1 MAKGQVRDS
10 RIFFCNPGLIWRPT
24 RRKPSKSG
32 EPSSKPPPFLAN
44 FPKNFQKEA
53 FVLVAV
59 PKLISHFGGISRKK
73 RRKKQQR
80 CAGVKILGEK
90 KIQHED
96 TGMVKVI

>member
-1 MAKGQVRDS
+1 
-10 RIFFCNPGLIWRPT
+10 
-24 RRKPSKSG
+24 
-32 EPSSKPPPFLAN
+32 LAN
-44 FPKNFQKEA
+44 FPKNLQKEA

-59 PKLISHFGGISRKK
+59 PKLISLFGGISPKK
-73 RRKKQQR
+73 KKKKKQR

>member
-10 RIFFCNPGLIWRPT
+10 RIFLVILLLFGDLEGGSLLNLANPVQNPHL
-24 RRKPSKSG
+24 
-32 EPSSKPPPFLAN
+32 FLAN

-73 RRKKQQR
+73 KK
-80 CAGVKILGEK
+80 K
-90 KIQHED
+90 KKKKNNAVLE
-96 TGMVKVI
+96 

>member
-1 MAKGQVRDS
+1 
-10 RIFFCNPGLIWRPT
+10 
-24 RRKPSKSG
+24 
-32 EPSSKPPPFLAN
+32 LAN
-44 FPKNFQKEA
+44 FPKNLQKEA

-73 RRKKQQR
+73 KKKKKKKQR

>member
-1 MAKGQVRDS
+1 
-10 RIFFCNPGLIWRPT
+10 
-24 RRKPSKSG
+24 
-32 EPSSKPPPFLAN
+32 LAN
-44 FPKNFQKEA
+44 FPKNLQKEA

-73 RRKKQQR
+73 KQR

>member
-1 MAKGQVRDS
+1 
-10 RIFFCNPGLIWRPT
+10 L
-24 RRKPSKSG
+24 
-32 EPSSKPPPFLAN
+32 
-44 FPKNFQKEA
+44 QKEA

-73 RRKKQQR
+73 KKKKKQR